1 MRVLLYSLFTLFLFS
16 CFNDR
21 SIKEPFDLIPQ
32 DKMVD
37 ILSEFIIINSAQ
49 GSNKKFLESKMKNP
63 VDYIYK
69 KYSIDSLQFENSN
82 AYYSANIEIYNSIYD
97 SIKIKLE
104 SRKEEIQYQID
115 EKITLEDSIKKQT
128 KNERK
133 KSKINKFISRKTF
146 LGNNIDTTFQK
157 TQ

>member
-1 MRVLLYSLFTLFLFS
+1 MRVLFYLLFTLFLFS
-16 CFNDR
+16 CFNDK
-21 SIKEPFDLIPQ
+21 SVKKPSDLIPQ

-49 GSNKKFLESKMKNP
+49 GSNKKFLELKMKNP
-63 VDYIYK
+63 VDYVYK

-82 AYYSANIEIYNSIYD
+82 AYYSANIEIYSSIYD
-97 SIKIKLE
+97 SIKMKLE
-104 SRKEEIQYQID
+104 ARKEEIQYQID

-128 KNERK
+128 KNKR

-146 LGNNIDTTFQK
+146 PGNNIDTTFQK

>member
-1 MRVLLYSLFTLFLFS
+1 MRVLFYLLFTLFLFS
-16 CFNDR
+16 CFNDK
-21 SIKEPFDLIPQ
+21 SVKKPSDLIPQ

-49 GSNKKFLESKMKNP
+49 GSNKKFLELKMKNP
-63 VDYIYK
+63 VDYVYK

-82 AYYSANIEIYNSIYD
+82 AYYSANIEIYSSIYD

-104 SRKEEIQYQID
+104 ARREEIQYQID

-128 KNERK
+128 KNKR

-146 LGNNIDTTFQK
+146 PGNNIDTTFQK

>member
-37 ILSEFIIINSAQ
+37 ILSELIIINSAQ

-69 KYSIDSLQFENSN
+69 KFRNKIRL
-82 AYYSANIEIYNSIYD
+82 YYAIFYFVLNVLEI
-97 SIKIKLE
+97 
-104 SRKEEIQYQID
+104 
-115 EKITLEDSIKKQT
+115 
-128 KNERK
+128 
-133 KSKINKFISRKTF
+133 IN
-146 LGNNIDTTFQK
+146 
-157 TQ
+157 

>member
-1 MRVLLYSLFTLFLFS
+1 MRVLFYLLFTLFLFS
-16 CFNDR
+16 CFNDK
-21 SIKEPFDLIPQ
+21 SVKKPSDLIPQ

-49 GSNKKFLESKMKNP
+49 GSNKKFLELKMKNP
-63 VDYIYK
+63 VDYVYK

-82 AYYSANIEIYNSIYD
+82 AYYSANIEIYSSIYD

-104 SRKEEIQYQID
+104 ARKEEIQYQID

-128 KNERK
+128 KNKR

-146 LGNNIDTTFQK
+146 PGNNIDTTFQK

>member
-1 MRVLLYSLFTLFLFS
+1 MRVLFYLLFTLFLFS
-16 CFNDR
+16 CFNYK
-21 SIKEPFDLIPQ
+21 SVKKPSDLIPQ

-49 GSNKKFLESKMKNP
+49 GSNKKFLELKMKNP
-63 VDYIYK
+63 VDYVYK

-82 AYYSANIEIYNSIYD
+82 AYYSANIEIYSSIYD

-104 SRKEEIQYQID
+104 ARKEEIQYQID

-128 KNERK
+128 KNKR

-146 LGNNIDTTFQK
+146 PGNNIDTTFQK

>member
-1 MRVLLYSLFTLFLFS
+1 MRVLFYLLFTLFLFS
-16 CFNDR
+16 CFNDK
-21 SIKEPFDLIPQ
+21 SVKKPSDLIPQ

-49 GSNKKFLESKMKNP
+49 GSNKKFLELKMKNP
-63 VDYIYK
+63 VDYVYK

-82 AYYSANIEIYNSIYD
+82 AYYSANIEIYSSIYD
-97 SIKIKLE
+97 SIKMKLE
-104 SRKEEIQYQID
+104 ARKEEIQYQID
-115 EKITLEDSIKKQT
+115 EKITLEDSIKKQA
-128 KNERK
+128 KNKR

-146 LGNNIDTTFQK
+146 PGNNIDTTFQK